1 MCKTIKQRARFKLEP
16 GQVYHLLTDS
26 QRHTK
31 LTGQKA
37 VIGNRVGSAFSTH
50 GGRVSGILVDL
61 VPGRRVVQAWRSKD
75 FPVGAFS
82 MASFELSPTNDG
94 GTELV
99 LTHRGVPK
107 ALIPSVEADWRTTYW
122 DKIRALTLSH
132 ATRSKR
138 HATS

>member
-16 GQVYHLLTDS
+16 ARVYQLLTDS
-26 QRHTK
+26 KQHTR

-37 VIGNRVGSAFSTH
+37 VIGNKVGASFSTH
-50 GGRVSGILVDL
+50 GGRVSGIVVDL

-82 MASFELSPTNDG
+82 MAAFELSPTDDG
-94 GTELV
+94 GTQLV

-107 ALIPSVEADWRTTYW
+107 ALIPKVEADWKATYW
-122 DKIRALTLSH
+122 EKIRAL
-132 ATRSKR
+132 
-138 HATS
+138 

>member
-1 MCKTIKQRARFKLEP
+1 MCKTIKQRARFKLDP
-16 GQVYHLLTDS
+16 TRVYQLLTDS
-26 QRHTK
+26 KQHTR

-37 VIGNRVGSAFSTH
+37 VIGSKVGSAFSTH

-82 MASFELSPTNDG
+82 MAALELSRTDDG
-94 GTELV
+94 GTQLV

-107 ALIPSVEADWRTTYW
+107 DLIPDVEADWRTTYW
-122 DKIRALTLSH
+122 DKIRAL
-132 ATRSKR
+132 
-138 HATS
+138 